1 MQEYDESFFRAK
13 ANKRAGITWLALIF
27 IATIYYGI
35 KTKNGEIARGY
46 FIAFTVVGWVTYITG
61 YIVSMIKG
69 KAAKE
74 YKWVLGICY
83 LLFYAVIAWT
93 ALDKISYIFILPL
106 LSILILY
113 KDPKFIKMIMW
124 FTLFVLISSNIY
136 KGVAK
141 GMMDFVASEE
151 CALQF
156 AIVLCC
162 FACCSSIRIMSSL
175 SSFAIVLCCFACTNM
190 AIRHL
195 VESDGALTGS
205 IESELAQV
213 VQTVEQ
219 VKDASN
225 SIVDGVTVVRELAD
239 ENKQGAN
246 NVVKDMGTLAKNNGI
261 LNDKTVSSI
270 EMTKVIDTQVKDV
283 SDLMEE
289 FSKLIEKSV
298 EHADLSADELTE
310 VVEITNRMSALS
322 SKIETILETFKKE
335 FENVKQETSTIEGI
349 TSQTNL
355 LALNASI
362 EAARA
367 GEAGKGFA
375 VVADQ
380 IRSLSSGTQDS
391 SNSIMEALSHLE
403 ATSDEMLQSIT
414 ETVELIQLNI
424 EKVSTVNKSVSDIT
438 SDATSLGD
446 NIKVV
451 DSAVKQVEN
460 SNETLTA
467 NMNQVGEI
475 MQIMTESIN
484 NAEQTTKTML
494 SKYEASAKSATDI
507 ESVVGEL
514 MEELGIGGFMN
525 VSDIKSGMKFRMVIE
540 DQTNAKEEYTGEVV
554 DRKDNNVYININ
566 NRAAFDDKRRNLKCS
581 FNAVVD
587 NVLYCWNGIAI
598 HNVKAGEKGQFKLT
612 IDTNPQV
619 YNRRKYPR
627 MPLDNKCTIS
637 VDGTD
642 ITYYGHMVNISANG
656 FAFSVNDSSFENMKG
671 KNIVIEIDNFDV
683 IKDKEI
689 QGCII
694 RCSNDEGNY
703 IVGCRMPEDSNEI
716 KDYVNKNYSE

>member
-162 FACCSSIRIMSSL
+162 FAC
-175 SSFAIVLCCFACTNM
+175 TNM

-289 FSKLIEKSV
+289 FSKLIEKSA

>member
-151 CALQF
+151 CALQ
-156 AIVLCC
+156 
-162 FACCSSIRIMSSL
+162 
-175 SSFAIVLCCFACTNM
+175 FAIVLCCFACTNM

-671 KNIVIEIDNFDV
+671 KNIVIEIENFDD

-703 IVGCRMPEDSNEI
+703 IVGCRMPDDSNEI

>member
-162 FACCSSIRIMSSL
+162 FAC
-175 SSFAIVLCCFACTNM
+175 TNM

-246 NVVKDMGTLAKNNGI
+246 NVVKDMGTLAKNNDI

-283 SDLMEE
+283 SDLMDE

-403 ATSDEMLQSIT
+403 ATSDEMLESIT

-540 DQTNAKEEYTGEVV
+540 GQTNAKEEYTGEVV

-642 ITYYGHMVNISANG
+642 ITYYGHMVNISDNG

>member
-162 FACCSSIRIMSSL
+162 FAC
-175 SSFAIVLCCFACTNM
+175 TNM

-270 EMTKVIDTQVKDV
+270 EMTKVIDTQVEDV

-403 ATSDEMLQSIT
+403 ATSDEMLESIT

>member
-13 ANKRAGITWLALIF
+13 ANKRAGITWLALIL
-27 IATIYYGI
+27 IATVYYGI
-35 KTKNGEIARGY
+35 KTKSGEITKGY
-46 FIAFTVVGWVTYITG
+46 FTACMIVGWVTYIG
-61 YIVSMIKG
+61 GHIVAAIKG
-69 KAAKE
+69 GASKE
-74 YKWVLGICY
+74 YKWVLGIGY

-93 ALDKISYIFILPL
+93 VLDKISYIFILPL

-113 KDPKFIKMIMW
+113 KDPKFIKTIMW

-136 KGVAK
+136 KGTAK

-162 FACCSSIRIMSSL
+162 Y
-175 SSFAIVLCCFACTNM
+175 ACTNM
-190 AIRHL
+190 AIKHL
-195 VESDGALTGS
+195 VESDGALTAS
-205 IESELAQV
+205 IEAELAQV

-219 VKDASN
+219 VKEASN

-239 ENKQGAN
+239 ENKEGAN
-246 NVVKDMGTLAKNNGI
+246 NVVKDMGTLSDNNDV

-270 EMTKVIDTQVKDV
+270 EMTNVIDTQVKDV
-283 SDLMEE
+283 SELMEE

-298 EHADLSADELTE
+298 EHANLSAGELTE
-310 VVEITNRMSALS
+310 VVDITNRMSALS
-322 SKIETILETFKKE
+322 GKIETILETFKKE
-335 FENVKQETSTIEGI
+335 FEYVKQETSTIEGI

>member
-151 CALQF
+151 CALQ
-156 AIVLCC
+156 
-162 FACCSSIRIMSSL
+162 
-175 SSFAIVLCCFACTNM
+175 FAIVLCCFACTNM

-716 KDYVNKNYSE
+716 RDYVNKNYSE

>member
-151 CALQF
+151 CALQ
-156 AIVLCC
+156 
-162 FACCSSIRIMSSL
+162 
-175 SSFAIVLCCFACTNM
+175 FAIVLCCFACTNM

-656 FAFSVNDSSFENMKG
+656 FDFSVNDSSFENMKG

>member
-151 CALQF
+151 CALQ
-156 AIVLCC
+156 
-162 FACCSSIRIMSSL
+162 
-175 SSFAIVLCCFACTNM
+175 FAIVLCCFACTNM

-403 ATSDEMLQSIT
+403 ATSDEMLESIT

-446 NIKVV
+446 NIKIV

-475 MQIMTESIN
+475 MQIMTDSIN

-540 DQTNAKEEYTGEVV
+540 GQTNAKEEYTGEVV

>member
-1 MQEYDESFFRAK
+1 MQEYDESFFRSK

-162 FACCSSIRIMSSL
+162 FAC
-175 SSFAIVLCCFACTNM
+175 TNM

-246 NVVKDMGTLAKNNGI
+246 NVVKDMGTLAKNNDI

-380 IRSLSSGTQDS
+380 IRSLSSGTQES

-403 ATSDEMLQSIT
+403 ATSDEMLESIT

-494 SKYEASAKSATDI
+494 SKYEASARSATDI

-540 DQTNAKEEYTGEVV
+540 GQTNAREEYTGEVV

-689 QGCII
+689 QGCIT

>member
-151 CALQF
+151 CALQ
-156 AIVLCC
+156 
-162 FACCSSIRIMSSL
+162 
-175 SSFAIVLCCFACTNM
+175 FAIVLCCFACTNM

-587 NVLYCWNGIAI
+587 NVLYCWNDIAI

>member
-151 CALQF
+151 CALQ
-156 AIVLCC
+156 
-162 FACCSSIRIMSSL
+162 
-175 SSFAIVLCCFACTNM
+175 FAIVLCCFACTNM

-540 DQTNAKEEYTGEVV
+540 DQTNAREEYTGEVV

>member
-74 YKWVLGICY
+74 YKGVLGICY

-151 CALQF
+151 CALQ
-156 AIVLCC
+156 
-162 FACCSSIRIMSSL
+162 
-175 SSFAIVLCCFACTNM
+175 FAIVLCCFACTNM

>member
-151 CALQF
+151 CALQ
-156 AIVLCC
+156 
-162 FACCSSIRIMSSL
+162 
-175 SSFAIVLCCFACTNM
+175 FAIVLCCFACTNM

-380 IRSLSSGTQDS
+380 IRSLSSGTQES

-403 ATSDEMLQSIT
+403 ATSDEMLESIT

-446 NIKVV
+446 NIKIV

-540 DQTNAKEEYTGEVV
+540 GQTNAREEYTGEVV

>member
-151 CALQF
+151 CALQ
-156 AIVLCC
+156 
-162 FACCSSIRIMSSL
+162 
-175 SSFAIVLCCFACTNM
+175 FAIVLCCFACTNM

-598 HNVKAGEKGQFKLT
+598 HNVKAGENGQFKLT

>member
-61 YIVSMIKG
+61 YIVSMIKS

-151 CALQF
+151 CALQ
-156 AIVLCC
+156 
-162 FACCSSIRIMSSL
+162 
-175 SSFAIVLCCFACTNM
+175 FAIVLCCFACTNM

>member
-151 CALQF
+151 CALQ
-156 AIVLCC
+156 
-162 FACCSSIRIMSSL
+162 
-175 SSFAIVLCCFACTNM
+175 FAIVLCCFACTNM

-566 NRAAFDDKRRNLKCS
+566 NRAAFDDKGRNLKCS

-694 RCSNDEGNY
+694 RCSNDDGNY

>member
-162 FACCSSIRIMSSL
+162 FAC
-175 SSFAIVLCCFACTNM
+175 TNM

-246 NVVKDMGTLAKNNGI
+246 NVVKDMGILAKNNGI

>member
-162 FACCSSIRIMSSL
+162 FAC
-175 SSFAIVLCCFACTNM
+175 TNM

-310 VVEITNRMSALS
+310 VVDITNRMSVLS

-380 IRSLSSGTQDS
+380 IRSLSSGTQES

-403 ATSDEMLQSIT
+403 ATSDEMLESIT

-446 NIKVV
+446 NIKIV

-494 SKYEASAKSATDI
+494 SKYEASARSATDI

-540 DQTNAKEEYTGEVV
+540 GQTNAREEYTGEVV

-656 FAFSVNDSSFENMKG
+656 FAFSVNDSSFETMKG
-671 KNIVIEIDNFDV
+671 QNIVIEIDNFDV

>member
-162 FACCSSIRIMSSL
+162 FAC
-175 SSFAIVLCCFACTNM
+175 TNM

-246 NVVKDMGTLAKNNGI
+246 NVVKDMGTLAKNNDI

-310 VVEITNRMSALS
+310 VVDITNRMSVLS

-403 ATSDEMLQSIT
+403 ATSDEMLESIT

-446 NIKVV
+446 NIKIV

-475 MQIMTESIN
+475 MQIMTDSIN

-540 DQTNAKEEYTGEVV
+540 GQTNAREEYTGEVV

-566 NRAAFDDKRRNLKCS
+566 NRATFDDKRRNLKCS

-587 NVLYCWNGIAI
+587 NVLYCWNDIAI

>member
-46 FIAFTVVGWVTYITG
+46 FIAFTVVGWITYITG

-151 CALQF
+151 CALQ
-156 AIVLCC
+156 
-162 FACCSSIRIMSSL
+162 
-175 SSFAIVLCCFACTNM
+175 FAIVLCCFACTNM

>member
-151 CALQF
+151 CALQ
-156 AIVLCC
+156 
-162 FACCSSIRIMSSL
+162 
-175 SSFAIVLCCFACTNM
+175 FAIVLCCFACTNM

-703 IVGCRMPEDSNEI
+703 IVGCRMPEDSNE
-716 KDYVNKNYSE
+716 VQVR

>member
-151 CALQF
+151 CALQ
-156 AIVLCC
+156 
-162 FACCSSIRIMSSL
+162 
-175 SSFAIVLCCFACTNM
+175 FAIVLCCFACTNM

-598 HNVKAGEKGQFKLT
+598 YNVKAGEKGQFKLT

>member
-151 CALQF
+151 CALQ
-156 AIVLCC
+156 
-162 FACCSSIRIMSSL
+162 
-175 SSFAIVLCCFACTNM
+175 FAIVLCCFACTNM

-627 MPLDNKCTIS
+627 MPLNNSCTIG

-642 ITYYGHMVNISANG
+642 ITYYGRMVNISANG
-656 FAFSVNDSSFENMKG
+656 FAFSVNDAAFETMKG
-671 KNIVIEIDNFDV
+671 QNIAIRIDNFDIV
-683 IKDKEI
+683 KGKEI

-703 IVGCRMPEDSNEI
+703 IVGCRMPEDSSEI
-716 KDYVNKNYSE
+716 KDYVSKNYSE

>member
-162 FACCSSIRIMSSL
+162 FAC
-175 SSFAIVLCCFACTNM
+175 TNM

-246 NVVKDMGTLAKNNGI
+246 NVVKDMGTLAKNNDI

-298 EHADLSADELTE
+298 EHAGLSADELTE

-403 ATSDEMLQSIT
+403 ATSDEMLESIT

-494 SKYEASAKSATDI
+494 SKYEASAKSAMDI

-525 VSDIKSGMKFRMVIE
+525 VSDIKRGMKFRMVIE
-540 DQTNAKEEYTGEVV
+540 GQTNAKEEYTGEVV

-566 NRAAFDDKRRNLKCS
+566 NRAAFDDKRRNLKCA

>member
-162 FACCSSIRIMSSL
+162 FAC
-175 SSFAIVLCCFACTNM
+175 TNM

-246 NVVKDMGTLAKNNGI
+246 NVVKDMGTLAKNNDI

-310 VVEITNRMSALS
+310 VVDITNRMSVLS

-403 ATSDEMLQSIT
+403 ATSDEMLESIT
-414 ETVELIQLNI
+414 ETFELIQLNI

-446 NIKVV
+446 NIKIV

-494 SKYEASAKSATDI
+494 SKYEASARSATDI

-540 DQTNAKEEYTGEVV
+540 GQTNAREEYTGEVV

-566 NRAAFDDKRRNLKCS
+566 NRATFDDKRRNLKCS

-587 NVLYCWNGIAI
+587 NVLYCWNDIAI

>member
-162 FACCSSIRIMSSL
+162 FAC
-175 SSFAIVLCCFACTNM
+175 TNM

-195 VESDGALTGS
+195 VESDGALTGA

-403 ATSDEMLQSIT
+403 ATSDEMLESIT

>member
-162 FACCSSIRIMSSL
+162 FAC
-175 SSFAIVLCCFACTNM
+175 TNM

-246 NVVKDMGTLAKNNGI
+246 NVVKDMGTLAKNNDI

-403 ATSDEMLQSIT
+403 ATSDEMLESIT

-446 NIKVV
+446 NIKIV

-475 MQIMTESIN
+475 MQIMTDSIN

-494 SKYEASAKSATDI
+494 SKYEASARSATDI

-540 DQTNAKEEYTGEVV
+540 GQTNAREEYTGEVV

-566 NRAAFDDKRRNLKCS
+566 NRATFDDKRRNLKCS

-587 NVLYCWNGIAI
+587 NVLYCWNDIAI

>member
-151 CALQF
+151 CALQ
-156 AIVLCC
+156 
-162 FACCSSIRIMSSL
+162 
-175 SSFAIVLCCFACTNM
+175 FAIVLCCFACTNM

-403 ATSDEMLQSIT
+403 ATSDEMLESIT

-566 NRAAFDDKRRNLKCS
+566 INNRAAFDDKRRNLKCS

-656 FAFSVNDSSFENMKG
+656 FSFSVNDSSFENMKG

-703 IVGCRMPEDSNEI
+703 IVGCRMPDDSNEI

>member
-162 FACCSSIRIMSSL
+162 FAC
-175 SSFAIVLCCFACTNM
+175 TNM

-195 VESDGALTGS
+195 VESDGALTWS

-656 FAFSVNDSSFENMKG
+656 FDFSVNDSSFENMKG

>member
-162 FACCSSIRIMSSL
+162 FAC
-175 SSFAIVLCCFACTNM
+175 TNM

-310 VVEITNRMSALS
+310 VVDITNRMSVLS

-403 ATSDEMLQSIT
+403 ATSDEMLESIT

-494 SKYEASAKSATDI
+494 SKYEASARSATDI

-540 DQTNAKEEYTGEVV
+540 GQTNAREEYTGEVV

-566 NRAAFDDKRRNLKCS
+566 NRATFDDKRRNLKCS

-587 NVLYCWNGIAI
+587 NVLYCWNDIAI

-703 IVGCRMPEDSNEI
+703 IVGCRMPDDSNEI

>member
-162 FACCSSIRIMSSL
+162 FAC
-175 SSFAIVLCCFACTNM
+175 TNM

-219 VKDASN
+219 VKDVSN

-598 HNVKAGEKGQFKLT
+598 HNVKAGEKGQFKLA

>member
-151 CALQF
+151 CALQ
-156 AIVLCC
+156 
-162 FACCSSIRIMSSL
+162 
-175 SSFAIVLCCFACTNM
+175 FAIVLCCFACTNM

-355 LALNASI
+355 LALNVSI

>member
-162 FACCSSIRIMSSL
+162 FAC
-175 SSFAIVLCCFACTNM
+175 TNM

-310 VVEITNRMSALS
+310 VVEITNRTSALS

-403 ATSDEMLQSIT
+403 ATSDEMLESIT

-554 DRKDNNVYININ
+554 DRKDNNVYINITD
-566 NRAAFDDKRRNLKCS
+566 RAAFDDKRRNLKCS

-598 HNVKAGEKGQFKLT
+598 HNVKAGEKGQFKLA

>member
-151 CALQF
+151 CALQ
-156 AIVLCC
+156 
-162 FACCSSIRIMSSL
+162 
-175 SSFAIVLCCFACTNM
+175 FAIVLCCFACTNM

-656 FAFSVNDSSFENMKG
+656 FVFSVNDSSFENMKG